1 VSGAGPARTSMET
14 LRSIAEGTGH
24 TSAVAT
30 TFGQR
35 LGDLEV
41 GRVRSHMPGHPTC
54 AAGLGSALVLADL
67 SLGAA
72 ISSARPGSGVQTL
85 RTQVATAGSRTAATG
100 ALTADCRLTTTAE
113 GSATSAGEVRA
124 EDGRVV
130 ITMSS
135 RCRVG
140 PAPSA
145 SPSAPVA
152 ADAHPLHDPWS
163 DLALC
168 ADHTGSDRVLHA
180 VAALSNLSGVVQGGV
195 IAAVLT
201 HAAEDELGAV
211 PADWLDVDVAYLRG
225 VPADGSRLPVVVEV
239 VHPGRHYGLARA
251 TLLDRDGRPAVTAT
265 VGTWVAG
272 PATGPAPGTRGAR
285 TAG

>member
-1 VSGAGPARTSMET
+1 MET

-54 AAGLGSALVLADL
+54 SAGLGSALVLADL

-72 ISSARPGSGVQTL
+72 ISSAHPGSGVQTL
-85 RTQVATAGSRTAATG
+85 RTQVATAGSRDAATG
-100 ALTADCRLTTTAE
+100 PLTARCRLATTAE

-130 ITMSS
+130 VTMSS
-135 RCRVG
+135 RCRVSPAAG
-140 PAPSA
+140 GASPAPGGRPQA
-145 SPSAPVA
+145 GT
-152 ADAHPLHDPWS
+152 DAEELADPWET
-163 DLALC
+163 LGLC
-168 ADHTGSDRVLHA
+168 ADHTGPDRVLHA
-180 VAALSNLSGVVQGGV
+180 AGVLSNLSGVVQGGV
-195 IAAVLT
+195 IAAALT
-201 HAAEDELGAV
+201 HAAEDELGTAA
-211 PADWLDVDVAYLRG
+211 ADWLDVDVAYLRG

-251 TLLDRDGRPAVTAT
+251 TLLDREGRPAVTAT
-265 VGTWVAG
+265 VGTWVTDPG
-272 PATGPAPGTRGAR
+272 PGPTAPGTRGAR
-285 TAG
+285 SAG